1 MNVKSKN
8 CFAFCHMITTFAFK
22 IAHDWLRYEFIIIMK
37 RFVSRWFSGP
47 FVKYFNCCCH
57 SFCIGIHILSVLNRT
72 QEQYRKL
79 QEKQKQMEQQQRGGS
94 SKKEMSPPSPPSRA
108 DRIQQLRSEH
118 QKRHRE
124 RHGQYPSDRQE
135 ELYEQKLQQYEKQVQ
150 CFLTQ

>member
-47 FVKYFNCCCH
+47 FVKYFNYCCH
-57 SFCIGIHILSVLNRT
+57 SFCIGIHILIVLNRI

-79 QEKQKQMEQQQRGGS
+79 QEKTKTDGTATERWQFQERDVTPITS
-94 SKKEMSPPSPPSRA
+94 VTCRSNTTVEIRTSETTPRA
-108 DRIQQLRSEH
+108 PRTVSFR
-118 QKRHRE
+118 
-124 RHGQYPSDRQE
+124 
-135 ELYEQKLQQYEKQVQ
+135 
-150 CFLTQ
+150 